1 MPTDITRLCVF
12 CGTNTGSRA
21 DYRAAA
27 RELGTLLAEEN
38 IELVYG
44 GASVGI
50 MGELADA
57 VQEGGG
63 HVTGIIPQ
71 QLIQKEAAHRGI
83 QDLIVVAS
91 MHQRK
96 SQMADLSDGFIALP
110 GGIGT
115 LEGFFEIL
123 TWGQLGIHAKPC
135 GILNIAGYFRRPD
148 GLPGPRGEG
157 RLPHRAAPRHD
168 HGGIPVPR
176 PCLSGSGPTSRGGSA
191 VDGGRTG
198 TRGEEGGRAGGREA
212 GPAVANNKRAR
223 HPERSEQL
231 SWSGRAFRHS
241 ARGADRAGWR

>member
-1 MPTDITRLCVF
+1 MATDRPITRLCVF
-12 CGTNTGSRA
+12 CGTNAGSRPE
-21 DYRAAA
+21 YGAAA
-27 RELGTLLAEEN
+27 RKLGALLAEEG

-57 VQEGGG
+57 VQENGG

-83 QDLIVVAS
+83 PDLIVVAS

-135 GILNIAGYFRRPD
+135 GVLNIAGYFDALIGFLDHAVQEGFLTEAHRETIMVETD
-148 GLPGPRGEG
+148 PRALLERMRGYQ
-157 RLPHRAAPRHD
+157 AP
-168 HGGIPVPR
+168 
-176 PCLSGSGPTSRGGSA
+176 
-191 VDGGRTG
+191 TG
-198 TRGEEGGRAGGREA
+198 APLMGRANR
-212 GPAVANNKRAR
+212 
-223 HPERSEQL
+223 
-231 SWSGRAFRHS
+231 
-241 ARGADRAGWR
+241 

>member
-1 MPTDITRLCVF
+1 MPTDLSRLCVF
-12 CGTNTGSRA
+12 CGTNIGSQA
-21 DYRAAA
+21 AYRTAA
-27 RELGTLLAEEN
+27 RELGTLLAEEG

-135 GILNIAGYFRRPD
+135 GLLNIAGYFD
-148 GLPGPRGEG
+148 SLTAFLDHAVKEG
-157 RLPHRAAPRHD
+157 FLTEAHRETVMVESTPKVLLERLRAYAAP
-168 HGGIPVPR
+168 
-176 PCLSGSGPTSRGGSA
+176 
-191 VDGGRTG
+191 
-198 TRGEEGGRAGGREA
+198 EGAPLMGRANR
-212 GPAVANNKRAR
+212 
-223 HPERSEQL
+223 
-231 SWSGRAFRHS
+231 
-241 ARGADRAGWR
+241 

>member
-1 MPTDITRLCVF
+1 MPTELTRLCVF
-12 CGTNTGSRA
+12 CGTNAGSRPEYGSPA
-21 DYRAAA
+21 G
-27 RELGTLLAEEN
+27 ELGTLLAEEV

-57 VQEGGG
+57 VQAAGG

-71 QLIQKEAAHRGI
+71 QLIQKESAHRGI

-135 GILNIAGYFRRPD
+135 GVLNIAGYFD
-148 GLPGPRGEG
+148 ALTVFLDHAVAEG
-157 RLPHRAAPRHD
+157 FLTQPHRNTIMVETKPRALLD
-168 HGGIPVPR
+168 RLRAYEPP
-176 PCLSGSGPTSRGGSA
+176 A
-191 VDGGRTG
+191 G
-198 TRGEEGGRAGGREA
+198 TPLMGRAHR
-212 GPAVANNKRAR
+212 
-223 HPERSEQL
+223 
-231 SWSGRAFRHS
+231 
-241 ARGADRAGWR
+241 

>member
-1 MPTDITRLCVF
+1 MPTDISRLCVF
-12 CGTNTGSRA
+12 CGTNNGSRPE
-21 DYRAAA
+21 YVSAA
-27 RELGTLLAEEN
+27 RELGALLAAEG

-63 HVTGIIPQ
+63 HVIGIIPQ
-71 QLIQKEAAHRGI
+71 QLIQEEAHRGI
-83 QDLIVVAS
+83 PDLIVVAS

-135 GILNIAGYFRRPD
+135 
-148 GLPGPRGEG
+148 
-157 RLPHRAAPRHD
+157 
-168 HGGIPVPR
+168 
-176 PCLSGSGPTSRGGSA
+176 
-191 VDGGRTG
+191 
-198 TRGEEGGRAGGREA
+198 
-212 GPAVANNKRAR
+212 
-223 HPERSEQL
+223 
-231 SWSGRAFRHS
+231 
-241 ARGADRAGWR
+241 

>member
-1 MPTDITRLCVF
+1 MPTELTRLCVF
-12 CGTNTGSRA
+12 CGTNAGARP
-21 DYRAAA
+21 DYGKAA
-27 RELGTLLAEEN
+27 RELGALLAEEG

-71 QLIQKEAAHRGI
+71 QLVQKEAAHHGI
-83 QDLIVVAS
+83 PDLIVVAS

-123 TWGQLGIHAKPC
+123 TWGQLGIHSKPC
-135 GILNIAGYFRRPD
+135 GILNIAGYFDALIAYLDHAVKEEFLTEAHRGTIMVESD
-148 GLPGPRGEG
+148 PRKLLE
-157 RLPHRAAPRHD
+157 RMRAFTAPKAK
-168 HGGIPVPR
+168 GKP
-176 PCLSGSGPTSRGGSA
+176 LM
-191 VDGGRTG
+191 GRTN
-198 TRGEEGGRAGGREA
+198 R
-212 GPAVANNKRAR
+212 
-223 HPERSEQL
+223 
-231 SWSGRAFRHS
+231 
-241 ARGADRAGWR
+241 

>member
-1 MPTDITRLCVF
+1 MASDRTFARLCVF
-12 CGTNTGSRA
+12 CGTNAGARPE
-21 DYRAAA
+21 YGVAA
-27 RELGTLLAEEN
+27 RQLGELLAAEG

-57 VQEGGG
+57 VQEHGG

-83 QDLIVVAS
+83 PDLIVVAS

-123 TWGQLGIHAKPC
+123 TWGQLGIHDKPS
-135 GILNIAGYFRRPD
+135 GILNVAGYFD
-148 GLPGPRGEG
+148 GLTGFLDHAVREG
-157 RLPHRAAPRHD
+157 FLTEAHRAAIMVESDPRRLLERMRKHAPMEGD
-168 HGGIPVPR
+168 R
-176 PCLSGSGPTSRGGSA
+176 LM
-191 VDGGRTG
+191 GRTH
-198 TRGEEGGRAGGREA
+198 R
-212 GPAVANNKRAR
+212 
-223 HPERSEQL
+223 
-231 SWSGRAFRHS
+231 
-241 ARGADRAGWR
+241 

>member
-1 MPTDITRLCVF
+1 MPAEHQLNRICVF
-12 CGTNTGSRA
+12 CGTNPGSRPA
-21 DYRAAA
+21 YGTAA
-27 RELGTLLAEEN
+27 RELGRILADEG
-38 IELVYG
+38 IDLVYG

-83 QDLIVVAS
+83 SDLIVVAS

-135 GILNIAGYFRRPD
+135 AVLNIAGYFDALTAFLDHAVAEGFLTQAHRD
-148 GLPGPRGEG
+148 TIMVESEPGVLLE
-157 RLPHRAAPRHD
+157 RLRAYEKPTGAP
-168 HGGIPVPR
+168 
-176 PCLSGSGPTSRGGSA
+176 LM
-191 VDGGRTG
+191 
-198 TRGEEGGRAGGREA
+198 GRANR
-212 GPAVANNKRAR
+212 
-223 HPERSEQL
+223 
-231 SWSGRAFRHS
+231 
-241 ARGADRAGWR
+241 